1 MKTEEN
7 KAEEKEKTPGRETP
21 DIPAMVKVLH
31 PEAKKMLRE
40 ALCGKKTPS
49 KKSVKK
55 PVAKKSPAKKTSAK
69 KTAAKK

>member
-7 KAEEKEKTPGRETP
+7 KKEEPIPGRETP

-55 PVAKKSPAKKTSAK
+55 PVAKKTPVKKTSTK